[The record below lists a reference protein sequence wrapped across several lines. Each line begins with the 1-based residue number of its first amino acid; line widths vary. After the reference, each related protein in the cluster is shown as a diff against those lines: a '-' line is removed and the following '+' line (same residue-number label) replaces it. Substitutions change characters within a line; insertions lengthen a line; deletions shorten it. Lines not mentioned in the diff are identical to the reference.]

1 MTGSGQVTEAQRSAV
16 PTGTAASDPRPSPLA
31 VRLHRPSWLDLRLV
45 IGLLLV
51 LVSVL
56 VGARIVAAADRTT
69 PVWAVR
75 SELAAGTALTRAD
88 LVVVRMRVS
97 AGADRYLATARSPA
111 GLTLTR
117 DVGAGE
123 LLPAAALR
131 ARSDGSL
138 VSVPV
143 SPQHVPP
150 TVRAGQRI
158 DVYATTK
165 EPGGTL
171 RTERVLAGVPVQEVR
186 FPSRGALSA
195 TAEVALVVRVP
206 PESAVAL
213 VRALRSAEI
222 DVTARSRP

>member
-1 MTGSGQVTEAQRSAV
+1 
-16 PTGTAASDPRPSPLA
+16 
-31 VRLHRPSWLDLRLV
+31 VRLRRPSWLDLRLV

-51 LVSVL
+51 LGSVL

-75 SELAAGTALTRAD
+75 NDLAAGTALAPDD

-97 AGADRYLATARSPA
+97 AGADRYLATGRSPA

-117 DVGAGE
+117 DVGAWE
-123 LLPAAALR
+123 LLPADALR
-131 ARSDGSL
+131 ARTDGSM
-138 VSVPV
+138 VSIPV
-143 SPQHVPP
+143 SPQHVPS
-150 TVRAGQRI
+150 TVRPGQRI

-165 EPGGTL
+165 GPGGAL
-171 RTERVLAGVPVQEVR
+171 RTERVLEGVPIQQVR
-186 FPSRGALSA
+186 FPPRGVLSA
-195 TAEVALVVRVP
+195 TAEVALVVWVP

-222 DVTARSRP
+222 DVTTRSRP

>member
-1 MTGSGQVTEAQRSAV
+1 MTGSGRVAEAQRSA
-16 PTGTAASDPRPSPLA
+16 GTAATTAPPPSSPLA
-31 VRLHRPSWLDLRLV
+31 VRLRRPSWLDLRLV

-56 VGARIVAAADRTT
+56 VGARIVGSADRTT

-75 SELAAGTALTRAD
+75 DDLAAGTALTRDD

-97 AGADRYLATARSPA
+97 TGADRYLATGRSPA
-111 GLTLTR
+111 GLTLMR

-123 LLPAAALR
+123 LLPGDAVR
-131 ARSDGSL
+131 ARADGSL
-138 VSVPV
+138 VSIPV

-165 EPGGTL
+165 GPGGTL
-171 RTERVLAGVPVQEVR
+171 RTERVLAGVPVQQVR
-186 FPSRGALSA
+186 FPPRGVLSA

-206 PESAVAL
+206 PESAMAL
-213 VRALRSAEI
+213 VRALRSADI
-222 DVTARSRP
+222 DVAARSRP

>member
-1 MTGSGQVTEAQRSAV
+1 MTGSGQVAEAQRSSAAAG
-16 PTGTAASDPRPSPLA
+16 PAASPPSPLA
-31 VRLHRPSWLDLRLV
+31 VRLRRPSWLDLRLV

-51 LVSVL
+51 LGSVL

-75 SELAAGTALTRAD
+75 NDLAAGTALARDD

-97 AGADRYLATARSPA
+97 AGADRYLATGRSPA

-117 DVGAGE
+117 DVGAWE
-123 LLPAAALR
+123 LLPADALR
-131 ARSDGSL
+131 ARTDGSM
-138 VSVPV
+138 VSIPV
-143 SPQHVPP
+143 SPQHVPS
-150 TVRAGQRI
+150 TVRPGQRI

-165 EPGGTL
+165 GPGGAL
-171 RTERVLAGVPVQEVR
+171 RTERVLEGVPIQQVR
-186 FPSRGALSA
+186 FPPRGVLSA
-195 TAEVALVVRVP
+195 TAEVALVVWVP

-222 DVTARSRP
+222 DVTTRSRP